1 VEGELALG
9 GLTRR
14 REILRALGDLP
25 RASVVRHEEM
35 LSFLERNELAR
46 SGIGWVD
53 AHLLASAVLDRIGF
67 WTLDRR
73 LAAAASRLGLA

>member
-1 VEGELALG
+1 
-9 GLTRR
+9 
-14 REILRALGDLP
+14 
-25 RASVVRHEEM
+25 M

-53 AHLLASAVLDRIGF
+53 AHLLASAVLDRTGF

>member
-1 VEGELALG
+1 
-9 GLTRR
+9 
-14 REILRALGDLP
+14 
-25 RASVVRHEEM
+25 M